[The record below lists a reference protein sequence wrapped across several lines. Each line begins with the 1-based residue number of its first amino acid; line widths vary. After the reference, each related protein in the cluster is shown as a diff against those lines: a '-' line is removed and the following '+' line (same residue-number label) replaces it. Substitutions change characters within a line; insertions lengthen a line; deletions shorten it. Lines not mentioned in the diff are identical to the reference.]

1 MHTQTLSGRAA
12 HAGARN
18 LVPALSAILT
28 GLMLVLMVGFAPMP
42 EVHNAAHDT
51 RHTAAFPCH

>member
-1 MHTQTLSGRAA
+1 MHTQTLSGRVTNV
-12 HAGARN
+12 GARH

-51 RHTAAFPCH
+51 RHTSGFPCH